1 MNNQIIAINVL
12 LTIFLLGCAEV
23 GVYVEEEKG
32 GKYVKQLETKDCID
46 IPEILLICYQA
57 KVVPKKRFSGTDP

>member
-1 MNNQIIAINVL
+1 MNNQIIAVNVL

-46 IPEILLICYQA
+46 IPGILLICY
-57 KVVPKKRFSGTDP
+57 